1 MAMRLSDGVAE
12 EVLDNGLK
20 VLVKEDHTTPLASC
34 YMWYRLGSRNEHPGI
49 TGISHW
55 VEHMLF
61 KGTPRFPKELL
72 TRLIERKGG
81 RWNGFTSHDYTA
93 YFEDL
98 PSSDIELALQIE
110 SDRMTNAIFDPKE
123 VEAERTVIISE
134 RQGAENHPE
143 FLLSEAVHAVA
154 FIAHPYRWSVIGY
167 ESDLRSITRDEL
179 FSYYKRY
186 YAPNNAVLVVVGDVK
201 VDRIIELARRHF
213 GELAR
218 GETPPEPRT
227 KEPEQRGERRV
238 TVRREAYGEYVFI
251 AYHTPSAACE
261 DIPALCILEAIL
273 SMGKSSRLYR
283 NLVEGNIAVWAEA
296 HLHLAID
303 PSLFWMRAQARDGIN
318 VEHLERALLTEVE
331 RIVQDGVTAQ
341 ELQRAL
347 SQVEASFIYSQEG
360 VSMRAMQLGFFE
372 ILSSYKYAD
381 ELLERVRAVSA
392 DEVQAAAQRYLHE
405 DNRTVGHFIP
415 TSSGRSS

>member
-1 MAMRLSDGVAE
+1 MRLADGVVE

-20 VLVKEDHTTPLASC
+20 VLVKEDHTVPLASC
-34 YMWYRLGSRNEHPGI
+34 YMWYRLGSRNEHPDI

-81 RWNGFTSHDYTA
+81 RWNGFTSHDFTA

-98 PSSDIELALQIE
+98 PSSDIELAIQIE
-110 SDRMTNAIFDPKE
+110 ADRMTNAIFEPKE
-123 VEAERTVIISE
+123 VEAERKVIISE

-143 FLLSEAVHAVA
+143 FLLEEAVHAVA
-154 FIAHPYRWSVIGY
+154 FVVHPYRWSVIGY

-186 YAPNNAVLVVVGDVK
+186 YAPNNATLIVVGDVNASH
-201 VDRIIELARRHF
+201 IIELAKKHF
-213 GELAR
+213 GELER
-218 GETPPEPRT
+218 CETPPEPRT
-227 KEPEQRGERRV
+227 REPEQRGERRV
-238 TVRREAYGEYVFI
+238 TVKRKAYGEYVFI
-251 AYHTPSAACE
+251 AYHVPHAAGE
-261 DIPALCILEAIL
+261 DIPALYALEAVL
-273 SMGKSSRLYR
+273 SMGRSSRLYR
-283 NLVEGNIAVWAEA
+283 NLIEGNIAVWANA

-303 PSLFWMRAQARDGIN
+303 PSLFWLRAQARDGVS
-318 VEHLERALLTEVE
+318 VEQLEKALLTEVE
-331 RIVQDGVTAQ
+331 RVIQDGVTPQ

-347 SQVEASFIYSQEG
+347 NQAEASFIYSQEG
-360 VSMRAMQLGFFE
+360 VSMKAMQLGFFE
-372 ILSSYKYAD
+372 TLASYKYAD
-381 ELLERVRAVSA
+381 ELLTRLKAVSA
-392 DEVQAAAQRYLHE
+392 EEVQAVAQRYLHE

-415 TSSGRSS
+415 TDRSS